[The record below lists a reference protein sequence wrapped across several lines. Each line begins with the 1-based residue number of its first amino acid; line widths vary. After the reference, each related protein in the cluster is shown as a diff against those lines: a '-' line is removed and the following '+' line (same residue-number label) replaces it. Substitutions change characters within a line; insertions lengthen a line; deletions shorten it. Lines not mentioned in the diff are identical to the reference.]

1 MTSRQPRD
9 LARVFGDS
17 SVLFAAS
24 LSATGRARDLVLA
37 ALRQDVAFFLSDLV
51 LEETE
56 RNLARKAPT
65 ARPAFAA
72 FRQLLAGHIVN
83 PTKTQVLR
91 AAAVVELKDA
101 PIVAGAVRARA
112 RYLATYD
119 RRHLL
124 SRRAEIEAA
133 FGIVVATPDD
143 ILTAV
148 QRGGE
153 TRP

>member
-9 LARVFGDS
+9 RVRVFGDS

-24 LSATGRARDLVLA
+24 LSATGHARDVILA
-37 ALRQDVAFFLSDLV
+37 ALRQELAFFLSDFV

-56 RNLARKAPT
+56 RNLGKKAP
-65 ARPAFAA
+65 AALPAFAA
-72 FRQLLAGHIVN
+72 FRQLLAGHIVK

-101 PIVAGAVRARA
+101 PIVAGALRARA

-124 SRRAEIEAA
+124 SRKVEIAAA
-133 FGIVVATPDD
+133 FGIVVATPDE

-148 QRGGE
+148 QQGGE
-153 TRP
+153 SRR